1 MLWRIRKRA
10 DASIAPTLSL
20 VLTSSPLPFR
30 SISTAVTVLQG
41 GVLFSPEDLEFDTF
55 MVVSVEH

>member
-1 MLWRIRKRA
+1 MLWHTRKRVG
-10 DASIAPTLSL
+10 ASIAPTLSL
-20 VLTSSPLPFR
+20 ILTSSPLPFR

-55 MVVSVEH
+55 MVVGVKH